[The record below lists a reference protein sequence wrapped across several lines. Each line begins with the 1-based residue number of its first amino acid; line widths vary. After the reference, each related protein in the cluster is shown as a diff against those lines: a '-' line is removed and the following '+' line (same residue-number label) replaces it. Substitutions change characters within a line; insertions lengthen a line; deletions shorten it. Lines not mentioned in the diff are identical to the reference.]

1 MYVAQVATGLGINI
15 NRDYIPLI
23 IIYNEKYYVHT
34 LIFKSS
40 LCIFP
45 GGVGGVGRDEV
56 RDELR
61 VIVDVAHGTSLAR

>member
-34 LIFKSS
+34 LIFKETPYAFSQ
-40 LCIFP
+40 
-45 GGVGGVGRDEV
+45 VGSV
-56 RDELR
+56 EL
-61 VIVDVAHGTSLAR
+61 VEMK